1 VRTLRATQVL
11 ITHQQMLERLKEG
24 GLPLELI
31 DHMSFV
37 VADDLDPEEYEAPN
51 PYSALS
57 DETDDEGMVDVTP
70 KEDAK

>member
-37 VADDLDPEEYEAPN
+37 DADDLDPEE
-51 PYSALS
+51 
-57 DETDDEGMVDVTP
+57 
-70 KEDAK
+70 